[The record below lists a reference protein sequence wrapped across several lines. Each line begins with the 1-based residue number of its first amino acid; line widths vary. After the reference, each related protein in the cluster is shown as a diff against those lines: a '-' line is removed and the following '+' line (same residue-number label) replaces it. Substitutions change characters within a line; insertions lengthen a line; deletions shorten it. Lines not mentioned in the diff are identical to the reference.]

1 MSNNSYE
8 NNNNTIAPQGEKI
21 IDFGSIVNKYKR
33 FWWLFVLSLIACI
46 GLSVLF
52 LKYKLP
58 KYLVVST
65 VLVDQDDTAGSAG
78 ASLLKSLSIGSGGAS
93 VDDEVVVMGSQDIC
107 NKMVKELKLNRLYIL
122 RKDMLN
128 REDLYNNSPIEIDA
142 PDEVFDTLSIGMNF
156 KVTVKKDGKAD
167 INVKKGY
174 FKTLAN
180 LKDQALPVNVSTPY
194 GTYQVRTTEFYK
206 PGKETI
212 VNANVAGN
220 QLRTEGIMEDM
231 TVKVLNKKSNAIYM
245 DVEIANIKR
254 GKDMLNTMI
263 SLYNQRGQQE
273 KDEQAVNTAKFIE
286 DRLGLIYKDLTG
298 SEAEIEAY
306 KQAHNMADVGIQTK
320 TSIARQEQAD
330 NKIVA
335 LEAQYRIVNL
345 INEFISDPRNA
356 HSYIPFEAD
365 STAASGS
372 IKAFNELAM
381 RRAELAKSAKE
392 GNEALQ
398 EIDNQLNT
406 MRETIRKGVNNTLN
420 ALRIQID
427 KANQVSNESQGE
439 MQQVPKQE
447 REMRSLYREQ
457 GIQNTLYTF
466 LLQKREENALVLAAT
481 TPKGKVVDNAYAQSK
496 PVSPNVPVVLLIGLI
511 AGLMLP
517 ILLLYLKNLFT
528 TKFST
533 QDELQD
539 LTKSPVL
546 GEICHN
552 RHRDSLVVKPG
563 KTSSIVELFRLL
575 RNNIQFLMTKKDD
588 KVVLVTS
595 SVSGEGKSFVS
606 TNLASSF
613 ALLGKRVALVGMDIR
628 SPQLANML
636 KLKDVPGVTNYLSNS
651 EMGLSE
657 ITQTVPDVE
666 NLNVI
671 VAGPIPPNPSE
682 LLLGERTSKFFEE
695 LRNEFDIVIIDSAPI
710 AMVSDTFSLAK
721 FGDATL
727 FVTRANHTKRNFIKY
742 FNDVV
747 ARKQFHN
754 AALVL
759 NDSNP
764 RLSAGYGYGYGKD
777 KK

>member
-1 MSNNSYE
+1 MSNNSQE
-8 NNNNTIAPQGEKI
+8 NNPTNYTPQGEKI
-21 IDFGSIVNKYKR
+21 IDLGNVFNKYKR
-33 FWWLFVLSLIACI
+33 YWWLFLLSLIACI
-46 GLSVLF
+46 GLSVLY
-52 LKYKLP
+52 LQYVLP
-58 KYLVVST
+58 KYLVIST
-65 VLVDQDDTAGSAG
+65 VLVDQDDDAGSAG
-78 ASLLKSLSIGSGGAS
+78 ASLLKSLSLGGGGAS

-107 NKMVKELKLNRLYIL
+107 YKMVKELKLNRLYVL
-122 RKDMLN
+122 RKNMLK
-128 REDLYNNSPIEIDA
+128 REDLYKNSPIEIDA
-142 PDEVFDTLSIGMNF
+142 PDELFDTLSIGMTF
-156 KVTVKKDGKAD
+156 KVMIDEKGKAD
-167 INVKKGY
+167 IKVKKGF
-174 FKTLAN
+174 FKMLTE
-180 LKDQALPVNVSTPY
+180 LKDQTLPVNVSTPY
-194 GTYQVRTTEFYK
+194 GTYQVRTTEFYQ
-206 PGKETI
+206 PGKEVTI
-212 VNANVAGN
+212 SANVKGN
-220 QLRTEGIMEDM
+220 LLRTEDIMEDM
-231 TVKVLNKKSNAIYM
+231 SVNVLNKKSNAIYM
-245 DVEIANIKR
+245 DIEIANIKR

-263 SLYNQRGQQE
+263 ALYNERGQQE

-320 TSIARQEQAD
+320 TSIARQEQAE

-345 INEFISDPRNA
+345 INEFISDPHNR

-365 STAASGS
+365 SIAASGS
-372 IKAFNELAM
+372 IKAFNELVM
-381 RRAELAKSAKE
+381 KRAELAKSAKE
-392 GNEALQ
+392 GNEVLT
-398 EIDNQLNT
+398 EIDSQIDV

-420 ALRIQID
+420 ALKIQID

-439 MQQVPKQE
+439 MQQVPRQE

-466 LLQKREENALVLAAT
+466 LLQKREENALLLAAK
-481 TPKGKVVDNAYAQSK
+481 TPKGKVVDHAYAQSK
-496 PVSPNVPVVLLIGLI
+496 PVSPNIPVILLIGLI
-511 AGLMLP
+511 AALMLP

-533 QDELQD
+533 QDELQE

-575 RNNIQFLMTKKDD
+575 RNNVQFLMTHKDD

-595 SVSGEGKSFVS
+595 SISGEGKSFVS

-613 ALLGKRVALVGMDIR
+613 ALLGKKVALVGMDIR

-636 KLKDVPGVTNYLSNS
+636 KLSESPGVSNYLSS
-651 EMGLSE
+651 PELSLNE
-657 ITQTVPDVE
+657 IVQQVPEVE

-682 LLLGERTSKFFEE
+682 LLLGDRTAQFFDQLRER
-695 LRNEFDIVIIDSAPI
+695 FDIIIIDSAPI

-727 FVTRANHTKRNFIKY
+727 FVTRANHTKRNLVKY

-754 AALVL
+754 AAVVL

-764 RLSAGYGYGYGKD
+764 RLSAGYGYGYGKE
-777 KK
+777 K